1 VSLCRVKP
9 FRMCRYKTLPC
20 KSIVCNRSGKV
31 GGGGGSSLTHAF
43 GLLASA
49 LFGRSRGSSYWS
61 YMSSSTDRRNTDRW
75 NTEGQS
81 AYSGNRRTK
90 DWQNKANE
98 AWEDIKGA
106 VIGVAATKAG
116 SALEEILP
124 GFQEHYQKRQQE
136 RRSERTDRRNATL
149 LGRRGRPRTL
159 AAPVICGSPDLSL
172 ELWARPSLWSAQASK
187 PQ

>member
-1 VSLCRVKP
+1 
-9 FRMCRYKTLPC
+9 
-20 KSIVCNRSGKV
+20 
-31 GGGGGSSLTHAF
+31 
-43 GLLASA
+43 
-49 LFGRSRGSSYWS
+49 
-61 YMSSSTDRRNTDRW
+61 MSSSTDRRNTDRW

-106 VIGVAATKAG
+106 VIGVAATKVG

-136 RRSERTDRRNATL
+136 RRSGTNGSSERDVAWQARTATDT
-149 LGRRGRPRTL
+149 
-159 AAPVICGSPDLSL
+159 GSAGYLRQS
-172 ELWARPSLWSAQASK
+172 
-187 PQ
+187 